1 MYMNHWRAAAL
12 SEDLGL
18 SDAVRASVAQTF
30 ERWDGRGPDGIK
42 GEDVLP
48 SARLVHLADVVE
60 VFITPVGWRLQLKS
74 PVPAAAASSIPL
86 WWSYSRTR
94 PDRSSPSSIR

>member
-1 MYMNHWRAAAL
+1 MYMNHWRAAAAL

-30 ERWDGRGPDGIK
+30 ERWDGTGEPDGIK

-60 VFITPVGWRLQLKS
+60 VFHHTGGVEAAAEVAR
-74 PVPAAAASSIPL
+74 AAAAANSIPL
-86 WWSYSRTR
+86 W
-94 PDRSSPSSIR
+94 